1 MERELEM
8 PATFKIRPRMRTLL
22 SPAVTKVELVG
33 VVAWLGVLLVDPVPS
48 INWLNFSIT
57 VCLLLVCHFHR
68 ATGNFLVWRFLGGV
82 YIVVLAFGFSCV
94 IDSGA
99 ELRVFALPLAVII
112 VVSSAILFIT
122 VQDYLLSSA
131 LVWILMW
138 SNLDVGMYRG
148 LEVYLVLFC
157 VSSMSIGFTLSFTY
171 LKNMR
176 SVLLIESE
184 FRTLAETDF
193 LTSILNR
200 RAFMES
206 FQQVMAGGGDGYF
219 IMLDIDS
226 FKIKNDQYGHDVGDK
241 ILCAMAACL
250 QSTPGSHTVGRI
262 GGEEFGVLLLGDD
275 DSVANEYALRLL
287 EAIRHSVSP
296 PHHYTCSA
304 GIARF
309 SATSDMS
316 AVLKSAD
323 CNMYEA
329 KRNGKDRVFRDGKQL
344 MPPTHGALR

>member
-57 VCLLLVCHFHR
+57 MCLLLVCHFHR
-68 ATGNFLVWRFLGGV
+68 ATGNFLVWRLLGGV

-226 FKIKNDQYGHDVGDK
+226 FKIKNDQYGHDVGD
-241 ILCAMAACL
+241 
-250 QSTPGSHTVGRI
+250 
-262 GGEEFGVLLLGDD
+262 
-275 DSVANEYALRLL
+275 
-287 EAIRHSVSP
+287 
-296 PHHYTCSA
+296 
-304 GIARF
+304 
-309 SATSDMS
+309 
-316 AVLKSAD
+316 
-323 CNMYEA
+323 
-329 KRNGKDRVFRDGKQL
+329 
-344 MPPTHGALR
+344 